1 MEEKFKDIL
10 TEMDIYIYE
19 NLPLYL
25 DVDIHGYE
33 TRIYYQEFRLLDYPD
48 IDFENF
54 SLVDKVEYGTYG
66 FIEEEEYSY
75 DIGIHTDTNLAE
87 FSIESIIVEPFK
99 KEATFIYLIK
109 GEPDDIA
116 NLAFNGKLYV
126 ELYIGGCRDEIL
138 FWQQSMYLSYLT
150 YKNNNLLGSFMH
162 LFIAFEGLLRY
173 LTKDTK
179 TMDLNEVYK
188 ACTSD
193 ELPKHIN
200 KYKKLRNKIMHGNEN
215 TLSQLSKEDLEVLL
229 EEIQYLHDNYS
240 WMIEGYSSP
249 L

>member
-10 TEMDIYIYE
+10 TDMDIYMYK

-33 TRIYYQEFRLLDYPD
+33 TRIYYQEFRLLDYPN

-66 FIEEEEYSY
+66 FIEGDEYSH
-75 DIGIHTDTNLAE
+75 DSWICTDTNFAE

-116 NLAFNGKLYV
+116 NLALNGKLYI

-138 FWQQSMYLSYLT
+138 FWQQSMYLSYLM
-150 YKNNNLLGSFMH
+150 YKNNNILGSFMH
-162 LFIAFEGLLRY
+162 LFIAFEGLLRH
-173 LTKDTK
+173 LTKDTV
-179 TMDLNEVYK
+179 TMDLRKVYE
-188 ACTSD
+188 ACTSHK
-193 ELPKHIN
+193 LPKHIN
-200 KYKKLRNKIMHGNEN
+200 RYKKLRNKIMHGNEN
-215 TLSQLSKEDLEVLL
+215 MLSQLSEGDLEALL
-229 EEIQYLHDNYS
+229 DEIQYLYNDYF
-240 WMIEGYSSP
+240 WMTGRYISP
-249 L
+249 F